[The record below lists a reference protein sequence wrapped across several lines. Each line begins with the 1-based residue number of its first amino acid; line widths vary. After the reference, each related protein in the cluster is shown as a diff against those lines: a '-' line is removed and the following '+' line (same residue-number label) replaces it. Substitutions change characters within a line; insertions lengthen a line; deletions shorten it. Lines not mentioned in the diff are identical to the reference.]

1 MISREIQTRKDNNR
15 AIQINKEIQR
25 TKMIIRESVNV
36 QNETTQWLL
45 FNPTITSDLF
55 SWLHSILLND
65 FNERGARKEYLCK
78 AERSYLYNVGP
89 DKNFGSPP
97 SPKGTPPTQVE
108 QI

>member
-55 SWLHSILLND
+55 SWLNSILLND
-65 FNERGARKEYLCK
+65 CIQ
-78 AERSYLYNVGP
+78 SYIQY
-89 DKNFGSPP
+89 DKKNAINPA
-97 SPKGTPPTQVE
+97 
-108 QI
+108 

>member
-45 FNPTITSDLF
+45 FNPTITYDLF
-55 SWLHSILLND
+55 SWLNSILLND
-65 FNERGARKEYLCK
+65 YIQ
-78 AERSYLYNVGP
+78 SYIQY
-89 DKNFGSPP
+89 DKKMPLILHKNA
-97 SPKGTPPTQVE
+97 TRE
-108 QI
+108 NIH